1 MPPELEFLPRRVD
14 TRVPPLSLGG
24 EHELREQGRV
34 PAGALPRSPEP
45 LTVALN
51 PKPEGVAQPSTER
64 ARTDK

>member
-24 EHELREQGRV
+24 EHKPREQGRV
-34 PAGALPRSPEP
+34 PVAALPGSLEP
-45 LTVALN
+45 LTVTLN
-51 PKPEGVAQPSTER
+51 PKPEGVAQPSTKR